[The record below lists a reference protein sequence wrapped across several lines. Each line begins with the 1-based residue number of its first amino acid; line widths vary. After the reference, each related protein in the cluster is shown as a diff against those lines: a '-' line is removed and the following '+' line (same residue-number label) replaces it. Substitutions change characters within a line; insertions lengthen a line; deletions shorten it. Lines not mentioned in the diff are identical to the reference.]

1 MFMRSRNRLSLAI
14 SVVVLSCLS
23 ANADDRSP
31 VYQLPSGLAAAPA
44 LSPTGAETAGHD
56 GPRRSAFSRLGRFID
71 RHPAS
76 RRTIVG
82 LGGPLGVVV
91 DYSQG
96 LPRVRGLS
104 LMPSDAVTLEAS
116 GRIGTGFDDVSGQ
129 LSLHL
134 SF

>member
-1 MFMRSRNRLSLAI
+1 MFMRSRNWLTSAV
-14 SVVVLSCLS
+14 SVVLLSCAS
-23 ANADDRSP
+23 ASAEDRSP

-44 LSPTGAETAGHD
+44 LSAFGAEVD
-56 GPRRSAFSRLGRFID
+56 SNVSQRRGAFSRIGKLLD

-76 RRTIVG
+76 RRAIVG

-104 LMPSDAVTLEAS
+104 LTQGDAVTIEAS